1 MSATAPREPVN
12 FLSRLNDIQTQI
24 LLVYRAHKHLGKELT
39 YYCLEKVFFFL
50 LYAKNAVSVLSHC
63 MLVLKCHVFKKHLSD
78 PWAAHLVH
86 QPSACTLAH
95 GSLHSAQKSFQT
107 WMWNIWAWDS
117 NNRDGAFR
125 KIGTLWQILVLFH
138 KFCCKYMWVLT
149 LERKQ
154 RWKKYLRLPVWA
166 WKRKGNLSLTI

>member
-1 MSATAPREPVN
+1 MIS
-12 FLSRLNDIQTQI
+12 
-24 LLVYRAHKHLGKELT
+24 KHRSYLCTGLINIWVKSWHTIAL
-39 YYCLEKVFFFL
+39 KRSFFFL

-63 MLVLKCHVFKKHLSD
+63 MLVLKCHVFRKHLSD

-117 NNRDGAFR
+117 NDRDGAFR

-138 KFCCKYMWVLT
+138 KFCCKYLWVLT